1 LSKIRHPLTNAP
13 GTRLLGEMAPK
24 ILLVEDESIVRMNLA
39 DILRSEGYTVVEAH
53 DGAEAV
59 NLFER
64 QHFDLVIT
72 DLVMPELHGFKLIA
86 RVRAISPKVPVIL
99 ITAYLSRQA
108 GKALLEGS
116 SEFIAK
122 PIQPEVL
129 LASVKHL
136 LPTESVYRRKRSSQ
150 VWHLC
155 ANCSGWPAEDYDEQ
169 RVPPIGQLCNE
180 CTVKRE
186 ANDCR

>member
-1 LSKIRHPLTNAP
+1 
-13 GTRLLGEMAPK
+13 MAAK

-39 DILRSEGYTVVEAH
+39 DVLRSEGYQVEEAR
-53 DGAEAV
+53 DGAQAV
-59 NLFER
+59 KLFEA

-86 RVRAISPKVPVIL
+86 RVRAISPNVPVIL

-129 LASVKHL
+129 VTSVKHL
-136 LPTESVYRRKRSSQ
+136 LPSVSGEPIYRRKRSSQ

-155 ANCSGWPAEDYDEQ
+155 PNCSDWPTHDYDEQ